1 MSGKGIFA
9 TIAML
14 LIAASVQDMA
24 TAQGAANYQANQ
36 PGGRLNVKVPP
47 YAVNER
53 SYRGAANAFARGQL
67 SAVHNAAAGAQIHSQ
82 RQRTLN
88 ENSFITQELNLE
100 GYPRGTGT
108 ELRRFSDQ

>member
-1 MSGKGIFA
+1 
-9 TIAML
+9 ML

-24 TAQGAANYQANQ
+24 PAQAAANYQANQ

-47 YAVNER
+47 DAVNKR
-53 SYRGAANAFARGQL
+53 SYRSAAIAFARGQF

-108 ELRRFSDQ
+108 ELRRFSDE

>member
-24 TAQGAANYQANQ
+24 PAQGAPNYQANQ
-36 PGGRLNVKVPP
+36 PGLNVKVPP
-47 YAVNER
+47 YAFNKR
-53 SYRGAANAFARGQL
+53 SYRSAANAFARGQL
-67 SAVHNAAAGAQIHSQ
+67 SAVHDVAAEIRSR

-88 ENSFITQELNLE
+88 QNSFITQELNLE

-108 ELRRFSDQ
+108 ELRRFSDE